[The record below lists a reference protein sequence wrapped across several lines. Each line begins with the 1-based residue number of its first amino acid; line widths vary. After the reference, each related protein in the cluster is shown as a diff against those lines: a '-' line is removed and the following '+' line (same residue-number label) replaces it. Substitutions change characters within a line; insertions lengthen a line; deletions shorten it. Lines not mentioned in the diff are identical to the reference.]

1 VVIWRYLLNG
11 GKHPS
16 ACLRCHDVPASSET
30 WLRQLRCRFVR
41 QRAKALRLAIAA
53 IEPCLPTRRTI
64 IARSTRNIPPAVS
77 LSLASALWGIATV
90 ISKAIL
96 ASVPPITFLV
106 IQVIPSVCALWML
119 VAIRSGGCGTWHGL
133 LHLALLGLLNPGL
146 AYTLS
151 MLGLAE
157 TTASVATL
165 LWAAEPAL
173 IVVTAWLLLRETI
186 TLRFLAAT
194 AAAACGVL
202 LVSGVVGGGRV
213 IASSYGAALILGG
226 VLCCALYTVLSRR
239 IASTIDP
246 LPAVAVQ
253 QTAGLAWVVA
263 IWPLAS
269 QGEAIGSLTALSSKE
284 LLGAA
289 LSGLM
294 YYAAAF
300 WFYLHALRSV
310 PATTASIFL
319 NLTPVCGVAAAYVFL
334 GERLTASQWLGAAII
349 LLSVLALLTWAAAP
363 RAHAT

>member
-1 VVIWRYLLNG
+1 MGTIMARY
-11 GKHPS
+11 PRS
-16 ACLRCHDVPASSET
+16 
-30 WLRQLRCRFVR
+30 
-41 QRAKALRLAIAA
+41 
-53 IEPCLPTRRTI
+53 LPPT
-64 IARSTRNIPPAVS
+64 VS
-77 LSLASALWGIATV
+77 LTLASALWGIATV
-90 ISKAIL
+90 ISKSIL

-106 IQVIPSVCALWML
+106 IQLLPSVCALWIL
-119 VAIRSGGCGTWHGL
+119 VALRGGHSDSWRGL
-133 LHLALLGLLNPGL
+133 LPVAMLGLLNPGL

-194 AAAACGVL
+194 ATAACGVL
-202 LVSGVVGGGRV
+202 LVSGVVGGGHV
-213 IASSYGAALILGG
+213 PGAGTYGAALILGG
-226 VLCCALYTVLSRR
+226 VFCCALYTVLSRR

-253 QTAGLAWVVA
+253 QTVALAWVVA
-263 IWPLAS
+263 IWPLEPRD
-269 QGEAIGSLTALSSKE
+269 EAIGGLVALSNTE
-284 LLGAA
+284 LLGGA

-319 NLTPVCGVAAAYVFL
+319 NLTPVFGVAAAYVFL
-334 GERLTASQWLGAAII
+334 GERLTGSQWLGGAII
-349 LLSVLALLTWAAAP
+349 LLSVVALLTWAATP
-363 RAHAT
+363 RVHSTWGGSGGSCGRRLKT